1 MAVPAGSV
9 VVVMMVRAGCHKGVT
24 KSSFA
29 LDSGAK
35 SNGILPQDRRVLSML
50 VLKNLDL
57 LLLGLALPLFL
68 VADLPL
74 LGWVVAAVIWL
85 LWRGIGEWSDRRAAS
100 ATTPKAMAGIA
111 AGSMIGRGWLLG
123 LILLGAGLAAG
134 DDVGLSAA
142 VLSLVLF
149 TVYFTLKML
158 LGSPESKGPA
168 TT

>member
-1 MAVPAGSV
+1 
-9 VVVMMVRAGCHKGVT
+9 
-24 KSSFA
+24 
-29 LDSGAK
+29 
-35 SNGILPQDRRVLSML
+35 ML
-50 VLKNLDL
+50 VLRNLDL
-57 LLLGLALPLFL
+57 ILLAIALVVFA
-68 VADLPL
+68 VAELPM
-74 LGWVVAAVIWL
+74 LGWVVAAGIWA
-85 LWRGIGEWSDRRAAS
+85 LWRGIEWWTERRLIDERD
-100 ATTPKAMAGIA
+100 PKRLVGIA
-111 AGSMIGRGWLLG
+111 AGSLIGRGWLLG

>member
-1 MAVPAGSV
+1 MP
-9 VVVMMVRAGCHKGVT
+9 
-24 KSSFA
+24 
-29 LDSGAK
+29 
-35 SNGILPQDRRVLSML
+35 

-57 LLLGLALPLFL
+57 LLLALALPLFL

-142 VLSLVLF
+142 VLALVLF